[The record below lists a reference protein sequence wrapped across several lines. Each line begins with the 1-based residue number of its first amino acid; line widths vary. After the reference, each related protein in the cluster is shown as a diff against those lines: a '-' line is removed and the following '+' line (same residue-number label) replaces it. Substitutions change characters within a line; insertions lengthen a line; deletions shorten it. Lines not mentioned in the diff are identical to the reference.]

1 MPTRKQR
8 RRRAKEHRHEYI
20 WEDGEGNELDPQDH
34 SSPKKESRSPATSSR
49 PGREPQPPSWRR
61 TLKRGLIFAP
71 IMFAT
76 VMVLSNNITRTQQI
90 TQTALIVAIFVPFSY
105 FLDGVFYRSHKKR
118 LARREQAERRGS

>member
-1 MPTRKQR
+1 MSTRKQR
-8 RRRAKEHRHEYI
+8 RRRAKEHRHEYV
-20 WEDGEGNELDPQDH
+20 WEDGEGNELDPKDPL
-34 SSPKKESRSPATSSR
+34 SPKEESRSRAASSR

-71 IMFAT
+71 IMLVT

-90 TQTALIVAIFVPFSY
+90 TQTALIVAIFIPFSY

-118 LARREQAERRGS
+118 LARRDQAERRGS

>member
-1 MPTRKQR
+1 MSTRKQR
-8 RRRAKEHRHEYI
+8 RRRAKEHRHEYV
-20 WEDGEGNELDPQDH
+20 WEDGEGNELDPKDP
-34 SSPKKESRSPATSSR
+34 SSPKEESRSHAASSR

-76 VMVLSNNITRTQQI
+76 VMLLSNNITRTQQI
-90 TQTALIVAIFVPFSY
+90 TQTALIVGIFIPFSY

-118 LARREQAERRGS
+118 LARRDQAERRGS